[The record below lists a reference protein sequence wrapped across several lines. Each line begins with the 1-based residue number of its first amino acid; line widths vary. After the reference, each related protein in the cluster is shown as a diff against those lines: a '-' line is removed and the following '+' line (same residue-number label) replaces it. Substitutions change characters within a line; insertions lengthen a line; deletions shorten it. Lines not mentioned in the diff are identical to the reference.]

1 MSTYDRSTALVTG
14 TLVVALLLTAS
25 ATARETTPLV
35 DVAIVESGKANV
47 TAEVLIAE
55 KGASPAKKIASARA
69 VATIA
74 LRNGATLEFI
84 DTGDGDIDVAERT
97 AHLLPFVSQE
107 MLLRWNAT
115 PLEIFRTLNP
125 GALAPQALAA
135 DHYRRTAGSEP
146 RDLTMP
152 ASATFTFGGGG
163 LEPYICD
170 PFGDVDN
177 WVDDWKAQ
185 FAGITSYAAA
195 AYLHHW
201 SAYTFYPGAGVYY
214 GTGTNRQ
221 TYLGA
226 CNGTED
232 ATVTMSVDRWVVT
245 DITPNPYPQ
254 APTVHWGW
262 GIVDEAELSNGQKYT
277 YYSGHPNGRYRGRVE
292 GEGGMP
298 VSHMG
303 VAAAWTP
310 SFPLGFGGS

>member
-1 MSTYDRSTALVTG
+1 MRSRKRRINMSTYDRSTALVTG

-185 FAGITSYAAA
+185 FAVYVLPRSR
-195 AYLHHW
+195 
-201 SAYTFYPGAGVYY
+201 GVL
-214 GTGTNRQ
+214 R
-221 TYLGA
+221 
-226 CNGTED
+226 NGHEP
-232 ATVTMSVDRWVVT
+232 
-245 DITPNPYPQ
+245 PN
-254 APTVHWGW
+254 
-262 GIVDEAELSNGQKYT
+262 LSRRVQR
-277 YYSGHPNGRYRGRVE
+277 HRGRHGDHE
-292 GEGGMP
+292 RR
-298 VSHMG
+298 S
-303 VAAAWTP
+303 
-310 SFPLGFGGS
+310 LGCH